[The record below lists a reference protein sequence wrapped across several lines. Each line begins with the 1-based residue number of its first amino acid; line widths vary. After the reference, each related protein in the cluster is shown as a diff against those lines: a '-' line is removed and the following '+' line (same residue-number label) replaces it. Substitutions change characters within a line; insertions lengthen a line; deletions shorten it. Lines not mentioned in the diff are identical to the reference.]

1 MCAKKYGEVGS
12 KGFILTKCRLKSIE
26 PLTHGFL
33 LILAFLLDLEPV
45 AMPGFATTPQRH
57 LVNIMIMYL

>member
-1 MCAKKYGEVGS
+1 MRRKNMQVGS
-12 KGFILTKCRLKSIE
+12 KGFILTKRGLQSIE

-57 LVNIMIMYL
+57 LVKIMIMYL